1 MTENDLENPIETPSG
16 ENVTEGSSEENTV
29 DVKESILQSIKK
41 LVGVGSDNPDFDA
54 DILIHINS
62 VFSILQQLGIG
73 PDDGYFIVDDT
84 ATWTDYLGSYSVHVN
99 MVKSYMAA
107 KVRILFDP
115 PVSSAVADS
124 LNRIC
129 SEFEWRANVAAEN
142 HDLHKEANG
151 DESGSD
157 DP

>member
-1 MTENDLENPIETPSG
+1 MTEKDLENPIEEPV
-16 ENVTEGSSEENTV
+16 EDPVEESSEESSV
-29 DVKESILQSIKK
+29 DVKESILLSVKK
-41 LVGVGSDNPDFDA
+41 LVGVGADNPDFDA
-54 DILIHINS
+54 DILTHINS
-62 VFSILQQLGIG
+62 VFAILQQLGVG
-73 PDDGYFIVDDT
+73 PETGYFIVDDT
-84 ATWTDYLGSYSVHVN
+84 ATWTDYLGNYSVHVN

-142 HDLHKEANG
+142 HDLHKEASD
-151 DESGSD
+151 DESGTD
-157 DP
+157 EP